1 MVTVEKSY
9 VFHNFPEAP
18 LPPDP
23 RGRGLAAEEETASA
37 LRPSPSSLSKKK

>member
-23 RGRGLAAEEETASA
+23 RGRGLAAEEEPASA
-37 LRPSPSSLSKKK
+37 LRLVPSRSLKKK